1 MPTVHVIFGT
11 DLLRKQY
18 VDGKKLWGQYA
29 VLATQ
34 PERLTEILKF
44 HKHGVQLV
52 AVRYPKS
59 VWEPSSHPCGVRVRE
74 TESLLTESKRLGA
87 NVLEVEIV

>member
-1 MPTVHVIFGT
+1 MPNVHIIFGT
-11 DLLRKQY
+11 DLLKKQY

-44 HKHGVQLV
+44 HKHGVTIV
-52 AVRYPKS
+52 TVRYPKS
-59 VWEPSSHPCGVRVRE
+59 VWEPSSHPCGVRMRE
-74 TESLLTESKRLGA
+74 TEQLLAEAKRLGV